1 MPTSPWA
8 LKSQPHVCKIST
20 LSPKLPP
27 VTSRSSQRSCNS
39 SEDQRNLYFFF
50 FFAVAS
56 TLRCLATTLLQV
68 IALQMVLLCWAY
80 GFFPGHG
87 NSSFFLHALDSKPMI
102 KTGQQS
108 EWDHG
113 GHVFPPM
120 DPIFHGLLSDPS
132 TKSSFSFFRHKNRDT
147 SPHPPPPN
155 KTQSVSA
162 HITVFPT

>member
-1 MPTSPWA
+1 MYAKYQHS
-8 LKSQPHVCKIST
+8 LQNFLQS
-20 LSPKLPP
+20 LPGVLRDP
-27 VTSRSSQRSCNS
+27 VTAVRTRGTCI
-39 SEDQRNLYFFF
+39 FFF

-56 TLRCLATTLLQV
+56 SLRCLATTLLQV

>member
-39 SEDQRNLYFFF
+39 SEDQRNLYIYIYFF

-56 TLRCLATTLLQV
+56 SLRCLATTLLQV

-132 TKSSFSFFRHKNRDT
+132 TKSSFSFFSIKT
-147 SPHPPPPN
+147 ETPPPIPHHQT
-155 KTQSVSA
+155 KPKVYQLT
-162 HITVFPT
+162 